1 MSVAEWWISYLYSL
15 NCQTNK
21 KSSIETLNSN
31 NLLSFA
37 GHAGDLKTIRIDIL
51 HHASIERGINL
62 PLTSKLIIGVLEY
75 LYLLAAEM

>member
-1 MSVAEWWISYLYSL
+1 M
-15 NCQTNK
+15 K
-21 KSSIETLNSN
+21 HSIQITYYHV
-31 NLLSFA
+31 A